1 MSWHAELSLST
12 PLTGSVDG
20 EERFAHFPRHYTIK
34 GMYFSRVL
42 ATLGDGLREVEDKLV
57 DPPRMGRYLP
67 FRDYPQV
74 DYSRLCLAAA
84 RRSWP
89 TQSVP
94 EAMRRLARLDFQQFA
109 GSRVGRVT
117 LALTGD
123 LASSLRKLP
132 DMYRMSIKGG
142 RVTAREEDDG
152 MRIEFEDFY
161 GWPECYALGTIEGI
175 VQHYGKHPRIHAA
188 FHSESHATY
197 LVHLS

>member
-1 MSWHAELSLST
+1 MSLST

-20 EERFAHFPRHYTIK
+20 EERFSHFPRHYTIK

-42 ATLGDGLREVEDKLV
+42 KTLGDGLQSVEGKLLE
-57 DPPRMGRYLP
+57 PPRMGRYLP
-67 FRDYPQV
+67 FRDYPQL

-84 RRSWP
+84 TRSWP
-89 TQSVP
+89 VQPVP

-123 LASSLRKLP
+123 LKSSLSKLP

-142 RVTAREEDDG
+142 RVVVREEDDG
-152 MRIEFEDFY
+152 LRVDFEDFY
-161 GWPECYALGTIEGI
+161 GWPDCYALGTLEGM
-175 VQHYGKHPRIHAA
+175 VQHYGKQPRIHAA
-188 FHSESHATY
+188 FHSESNASY

>member
-1 MSWHAELSLST
+1 
-12 PLTGSVDG
+12 VDG

-34 GMYFSRVL
+34 GMYFTRVL
-42 ATLGDGLREVEDKLV
+42 TTLGDGLAKVEDLLV
-57 DPPRMGRYLP
+57 DRPRNGRYLP

-74 DYSRLCLAAA
+74 DYSRLCHAAA
-84 RRSWP
+84 IRSWP
-89 TQSVP
+89 TQPVP

-142 RVTAREEDDG
+142 KVVAREEDDG
-152 MRIEFEDFY
+152 MRIDFEDFF
-161 GWPECYALGTIEGI
+161 GWPDCYALGTLEGI
-175 VQHYGKHPRIHAA
+175 VQHYGRQPHIHAA
-188 FHSESHATY
+188 FHSESNASY
-197 LVHLS
+197 LVHLN